1 MEFERKII
9 EHDMIAFQ
17 ELYNNNISELVA
29 FAYRFTYD
37 IEIAKDLVH
46 DAFVWIWDHPEKINC
61 QGNIEALLLHIVRSN
76 CLKNIRD
83 KDIQEKNQ
91 EKLVEASIFA
101 GMDIDDDP
109 YGQKDELIKRL
120 KKIMGSLP
128 EKSRIILEKHI
139 INGTKVKDIASEMHI
154 AESTVKT
161 HLKRTM
167 RVLRENMAIFL
178 FTSILFIYLFS

>member
-9 EHDMIAFQ
+9 EHDMVAFQ

-76 CLKNIRD
+76 CLNYIRD
-83 KDIQEKNQ
+83 LDIQDKNQ
-91 EKLVEASIFA
+91 EN
-101 GMDIDDDP
+101 
-109 YGQKDELIKRL
+109 R
-120 KKIMGSLP
+120 
-128 EKSRIILEKHI
+128 
-139 INGTKVKDIASEMHI
+139 
-154 AESTVKT
+154 
-161 HLKRTM
+161 
-167 RVLRENMAIFL
+167 
-178 FTSILFIYLFS
+178 